1 MRVFIAV
8 LVLIFSF
15 QSWTKADD
23 IRDFEIEGISI
34 GDSLLDFAN
43 EEKIKSIISK
53 DQYPNDKF
61 TVYDVEKILKLK
73 NYEYMT
79 LTTKKND
86 DNYIVTGVGGVMNY
100 KKLDDC
106 LEKKKLIQND
116 IEKLL
121 TYNAKEEVKYP
132 SQRDKTG
139 NSIIYGVQYYFKA
152 YPSVE
157 GITINCA
164 HFTTESNITRTL
176 KVSAE
181 SQEYAYFL
189 IHEAYK

>member
-1 MRVFIAV
+1 MRVFITV
-8 LVLIFSF
+8 IVLIFSL

-61 TVYDVEKILKLK
+61 TIYDVEKILKLK

-106 LEKKKLIQND
+106 LEKKKSIQND

-157 GITINCA
+157 GITINCS
-164 HFTTESNITRTL
+164 HFTTESNIVRTL

-181 SQEYAYFL
+181 SEEYAYF
-189 IHEAYK
+189 IINEAYK